1 MKICI
6 VENLHFSDSR
16 TRLVIV
22 LTAGLQ
28 VSFDVAE
35 IALLGKADPLWS
47 TLASTSKNVGGQQRN
62 FAVQVCGRCGLRHA

>member
-1 MKICI
+1 MKVCI

-16 TRLVIV
+16 PRLVIV

-35 IALLGKADPLWS
+35 IALL
-47 TLASTSKNVGGQQRN
+47 
-62 FAVQVCGRCGLRHA
+62 